1 LAQNL
6 LTNVMPWAIVLRGG
20 EHHMSPVLSRRKL
33 LFGAAA
39 LAGGGLINTLA
50 TRSGLPSTSL
60 MSSALADIPRPDYMI
75 RASSNEN
82 PYGPSRVALQAIADA
97 LKDSNKYIGITND
110 MVALLSELEDMPVE
124 SIAVGSGSGEVLK
137 VGGLIASLGHR
148 SLVCP
153 DPTFEGLIRYA
164 DNMGTEVIRV
174 PVNAQLQTDLNAMYN
189 AIRPDTGMVYVCN
202 PNNPIP
208 DIIEKNTLRDFVLSV
223 SQDRLVFVDEAYHE
237 FVDDPAYES
246 MLGLI
251 REGHPN
257 IIVSRTASKIH
268 GLAGLRVGFAFAHP
282 DLIEDINNKMT
293 GQLNIVGMKAAYASY
308 QDRDFQRFTL
318 DRNRESLDI
327 VEGMCRDMGI
337 TYVPSQTNFTFM
349 HTGRD
354 VAEVSAALREAGIL
368 IGRPFPPFNDWIR
381 VSMQKPEEMRYFEQV
396 YRQLYG

>member
-1 LAQNL
+1 
-6 LTNVMPWAIVLRGG
+6 
-20 EHHMSPVLSRRKL
+20 MSHLMSRRKL
-33 LFGAAA
+33 LLGAAA
-39 LAGGGLINTLA
+39 LAGGAVINNLA
-50 TRSGLPSTSL
+50 ARSGLPATKVISP
-60 MSSALADIPRPDYMI
+60 ALANIPRPDHII

-82 PYGPSRVALQAIADA
+82 PYGPSRVALQAIAEA
-97 LKDSNKYIGITND
+97 LKDTNKYIGITTD
-110 MVALLSELEDMPVE
+110 MVALMSELEDIPSE
-124 SIAVGSGSGEVLK
+124 CIAVGSGSGELLK

-164 DNMGTEVIRV
+164 DNMGTDIIRV
-174 PVNAQLQTDLNAMYN
+174 PVNADLKTDLNAMYN

-202 PNNPIP
+202 PNNPVP
-208 DIIEKNTLRDFVLSV
+208 DIIEKNALRDFVLTV
-223 SQDRLVFVDEAYHE
+223 SQDRLVFIDEAYHE
-237 FVDDPAYES
+237 FVDDPAYAS
-246 MLGLI
+246 MLDLI
-251 REGHPN
+251 RDGHSN

-282 DLIEDINNKMT
+282 DLITDINNKMT

-308 QDRDFQRFTL
+308 RDIDFQRFTL

-327 VEGMCRDMGI
+327 VESMCRDMGI
-337 TYVPSQTNFTFM
+337 RYVPSHTNFSFM

-354 VAEVSAALREAGIL
+354 VAEVSATLREAGIL

-381 VSMQKPEEMRYFEQV
+381 VSMQKPEDMLYFVQV